1 MISSSMQLQAL
12 NVLENSIRPTL
23 NHHNTRTCALKLSEP
38 VPTHQL
44 FDEMPQ
50 STDSLLWNSIIQ
62 THLGNAD
69 YYKAVTTYHEMLTR
83 GVRPDRHTLPR
94 ILSVSRLSGSLTLG
108 KQLHGQAMKLGVC
121 NDVYVTGGLIE
132 LYGHLDGIDAA
143 KWVLYNSEKKM
154 SSVSWTLLGKL
165 YIKQNKPLLTIEL
178 FNEMVNSGAEID
190 PVSLITC
197 VTACIL
203 AKSLKDGRYVHQ
215 TARKHGL
222 MFDLLVSNSLLKMY
236 IECGSVKDARGL
248 FDQMPLRDAISW
260 TSIIQGYVKNGEI
273 NEGLKLFRRMII
285 EDAIKPDAVAISSI
299 LPACARMAA
308 HKNGREI
315 HGYLMRNRIPINP
328 KVENA
333 LIDMYAKSGRLEYAS
348 MIFSKMRSKD
358 IVSWTV
364 MIFGYSLHGQGN
376 IGVDLFQKIPKTD
389 IDEISYVTALYAC
402 CTSRMVEEGM
412 HYFNCIKS
420 PKLVHCALMVALLSR
435 AGKFNEARI
444 FINELKL
451 SRQTKI
457 LKALIDGCRIHRN
470 LTTGK
475 RLIEHLCDLEPLNAD
490 NYVMMS
496 NYYAQCGK
504 YDMVNIWRQ
513 TIRDMDLTPKI
524 AYSWIEFR
532 NKVHVFKT
540 GDVSHPRSEGM
551 YRELE
556 CLMKNF
562 GKDGFKLVKDFS
574 FHDVDEER
582 ECVPIGHSELLA
594 ISFGLISTKSGTTIR
609 VTKNLRVCHSCHEAA
624 KYISKV
630 VSREIILKDPNRFH
644 RFKNGTC
651 SCQEYY

>member
-1 MISSSMQLQAL
+1 MDVISSSMQAL
-12 NVLENSIRPTL
+12 NVLENSNRPRV
-23 NHHNTRTCALKLSEP
+23 NHYNSRICALKVREP
-38 VPTHQL
+38 ASTHHL
-44 FDEMPQ
+44 FDEMPL
-50 STDSLLWNSIIQ
+50 STDSLIWNSIIQ
-62 THLGNAD
+62 THLANAD
-69 YYKAVTTYHEMLTR
+69 YYKAVKTYHEMLTR

-121 NDVYVTGGLIE
+121 NDIYVTGGLIE

-143 KWVLYNSEKKM
+143 KCVLYNSERKM
-154 SSVSWTLLGKL
+154 SCVSWTLLAKL
-165 YIKQNKPLLTIEL
+165 YIKQNRPSLTIEL
-178 FNEMVNSGAEID
+178 FNEMVNLGAEID
-190 PVSLITC
+190 AVSVITC
-197 VTACIL
+197 VTACIVS
-203 AKSLKDGRYVHQ
+203 KSLKDGRCVHQ
-215 TARKHGL
+215 KARENGL
-222 MFDLLVSNSLLKMY
+222 LFDLLVCNSLLKMY
-236 IECGSVKDARGL
+236 IECGSIKDARAL
-248 FDQMPLRDAISW
+248 FDQMPSRDAISW
-260 TSIIQGYVKNGEI
+260 TSVIQGCVKNGEI
-273 NEGLKLFRRMII
+273 NEGLKLFRRMIV
-285 EDAIKPDAVAISSI
+285 EDKIKPDVVAICSI

-315 HGYLMRNRIPINP
+315 HGYLFRNKIVINP

-333 LIDMYAKSGRLEYAS
+333 LIDMYAKSGCLEYAS
-348 MIFSKMRSKD
+348 VIFSKMKSKD

-364 MIFGYSLHGQGN
+364 MILGYSLHGEGN
-376 IGVDLFQKIPKTD
+376 IGVDLFQKIPITD

-435 AGKFNEARI
+435 AGKINEARI
-444 FINELKL
+444 FINEHKI
-451 SRQTKI
+451 SRHTEV
-457 LKALIDGCRIHRN
+457 LRALIDGCRIHRN

-490 NYVMMS
+490 NYIMMS

-504 YDMVNIWRQ
+504 HDMVDIWRQ
-513 TIRDMDLTPKI
+513 TVRDMDLTPKI

-540 GDVSHPRSEGM
+540 GDVSHPRSEGI
-551 YRELE
+551 YWELE
-556 CLMKNF
+556 CLMNNF
-562 GKDGFKLVKDFS
+562 EKEGFNLVKDFS

-609 VTKNLRVCHSCHEAA
+609 VAKNLRVCHSCHEAA

-644 RFKNGTC
+644 HFKNGIC
-651 SCQEYY
+651 SCQDYY